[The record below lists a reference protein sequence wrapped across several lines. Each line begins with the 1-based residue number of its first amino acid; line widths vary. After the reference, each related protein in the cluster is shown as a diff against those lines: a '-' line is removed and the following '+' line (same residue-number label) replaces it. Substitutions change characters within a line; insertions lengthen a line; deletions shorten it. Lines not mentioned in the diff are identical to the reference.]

1 MVEDVCEPLCQALQ
15 VFPLKQLHVAAVA
28 VGEREVQ
35 VMAPAASVVFKKVGL
50 AKVHLCF
57 ARDMDKGHVKLVLL
71 AVELLLPFGY
81 ILRHQAVGTIKAR
94 TV

>member
-35 VMAPAASVVFKKVGL
+35 VMAPAASVVFKKV
-50 AKVHLCF
+50 
-57 ARDMDKGHVKLVLL
+57 DKKIRNI
-71 AVELLLPFGY
+71 P
-81 ILRHQAVGTIKAR
+81 R
-94 TV
+94 